1 MTEFHSGVQSVVL
14 SRSVRNGL
22 NDGSQINIAR
32 ERNVIDE
39 TDVVYAWDGDRSRT
53 GTEKRFN
60 KRPLAHHRGT
70 EDRPRRPFGKQQFD
84 LMKPTAYFI
93 NIGRG
98 RTVVTE
104 DLMDALR
111 SKSISGA
118 GLDVTDP
125 EPLPA
130 DHPLWDI
137 ENVVITPHMSGR
149 TQESWHRV
157 WLLLRENVRRFA
169 AGEPMLNVVNKQAG
183 Y

>member
-1 MTEFHSGVQSVVL
+1 MLILGLGGIGKQIAHRAAGFNMTILAIEPQQMEKPRHVRGIYPPDELNNLLPDADIVV
-14 SRSVRNGL
+14 SCV
-22 NDGSQINIAR
+22 
-32 ERNVIDE
+32 
-39 TDVVYAWDGDRSRT
+39 
-53 GTEKRFN
+53 
-60 KRPLAHHRGT
+60 PLTKHTFRY
-70 EDRPRRPFGKQQFD
+70 FGKQQFD